1 MRDSFIFYRSFSEA
15 LAEADDATQLRLYK
29 AITVYALSKEEPT
42 LKDATER
49 IIWRLV
55 KPVLDANWQR
65 FENGCKGGAPIGNLN
80 AKKTTEKQPTNNRET
95 TNKQPNIYLDEDE
108 DKDEENNKETSID
121 AKKKVSLNIEQRKEE
136 FKKTIEPFKG
146 EYPSEMLNDFFEYW
160 TEPNPSNTQ
169 FRREREKSWKIESRL
184 RRWANNDRRAHG

>member
-15 LAEADDATQLRLYK
+15 LTEADDATQLRLYK

-65 FENGCKGGAPIGNLN
+65 FENGCKGGAPTGN
-80 AKKTTEKQPTNNRET
+80 TMSYTEIT
-95 TNKQPNIYLDEDE
+95 
-108 DKDEENNKETSID
+108 
-121 AKKKVSLNIEQRKEE
+121 
-136 FKKTIEPFKG
+136 
-146 EYPSEMLNDFFEYW
+146 
-160 TEPNPSNTQ
+160 
-169 FRREREKSWKIESRL
+169 
-184 RRWANNDRRAHG
+184 